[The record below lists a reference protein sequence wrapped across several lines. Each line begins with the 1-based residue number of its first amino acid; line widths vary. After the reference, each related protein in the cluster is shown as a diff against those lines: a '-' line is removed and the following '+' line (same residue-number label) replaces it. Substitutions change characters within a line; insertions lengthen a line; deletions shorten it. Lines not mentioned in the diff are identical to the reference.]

1 MKASTVFL
9 FILGILIAVATI
21 KFPDSFIEAK
31 ADQVFLSA
39 SADHWLGTD
48 SLGRDYFWRL
58 ILGLRTSFVI
68 AFGSAVI
75 SFIIGVALGSTSAW
89 SRTKVGYGLNRLFD
103 VVQGLPSFLFL
114 AVIMQFYISRSA
126 LTSLV
131 ALAVYCG
138 FFHWTQL
145 ARLTRA
151 QVFKTM
157 QEPYVEAALSLGGTP
172 VHIFRTHLW
181 PSAYAL
187 WITWFCYHIPSEIM
201 FESTLS
207 FLGFGIQPPQT
218 SLGLLIYEGW
228 KYLDD
233 KPMFLFAPAILSFV
247 VVMCFRNLLS
257 TMRKPESVFTWWA
270 FFGRQP

>member
-1 MKASTVFL
+1 M
-9 FILGILIAVATI
+9 LIATI
-21 KFPDSFIEAK
+21 KFPESFIEANSDK
-31 ADQVFLSA
+31 VFLNSSA
-39 SADHWLGTD
+39 EHWLGTD

-58 ILGLRTSFVI
+58 VLGLRTSFVI
-68 AFGSAVI
+68 AFGSAII
-75 SFIIGVALGSTSAW
+75 SFAIGVALGSISAW
-89 SRTKVGYGLNRLFD
+89 KGKTTGYALNRFFD

-114 AVIMQFYISRSA
+114 AVIMQFYISKSA
-126 LTSLV
+126 LTSLI
-131 ALAVYCG
+131 ALAIYCG
-138 FFHWTQL
+138 IFHWTQL

-157 QEPYVEAALSLGGTP
+157 QEPYVEAAQSLGGTP
-172 VHIFRTHLW
+172 VHIFRQHLW

-187 WITWFCYHIPSEIM
+187 WLTWFCYHIPSEIM

-233 KPMFLFAPAILSFV
+233 KPMFLFAPAVLSFV
-247 VVMCFRNLLS
+247 VVICFRNLLS
-257 TMRKPESVFTWWA
+257 KMKRSEASFSL
-270 FFGRQP
+270 